1 MKEKNNLIQRNNIVR
16 ASIMGANDGII
27 SIAGIVIG
35 VSGATSHIGTILL
48 AGFAGTLAGTVSMAM
63 GEYVSVSSQRDA
75 QEKIIQEQKV
85 ALATNYQN
93 EFDFVYQKY
102 RADGI
107 SNELAHKATDE
118 MMKKDA
124 LATTVR
130 ERHGFTIGQELSAKG
145 AAIASMISFPTGA
158 LLPML
163 AISLIPKS
171 WSALATFIS
180 VLIALGFTG
189 YAAAYLN
196 GADKKHATF
205 RNIIAGILTMLV
217 TYVVGLLFKQGG
229 L

>member
-35 VSGATSHIGTILL
+35 VSGATPHIGTILL

-75 QEKIIQEQKV
+75 QEKIVQEQKI
-85 ALATNYQN
+85 ALANDYQK
-93 EFDFVYQKY
+93 EFDFVYEKY
-102 RADGI
+102 SSVGI
-107 SNELAHKATDE
+107 SKELAHTATDE

-130 ERHGFTIGQELSAKG
+130 ERHGFTIGQELSAKA
-145 AAIASMISFPTGA
+145 AAIASMVSFPTGA

-171 WSALATFIS
+171 WSGMVTFFA

-205 RNIIAGILTMLV
+205 RNIVAGILTMVV
-217 TYVVGLLFKQGG
+217 TYLVGLIFKQGG

>member
-1 MKEKNNLIQRNNIVR
+1 M
-16 ASIMGANDGII
+16 
-27 SIAGIVIG
+27 
-35 VSGATSHIGTILL
+35 
-48 AGFAGTLAGTVSMAM
+48 
-63 GEYVSVSSQRDA
+63 SVSSQRDA
-75 QEKIIQEQKV
+75 QEKIVQEQKI
-85 ALATNYQN
+85 ALANDYQK
-93 EFDFVYQKY
+93 EFDFVYEKY
-102 RADGI
+102 SSVGI
-107 SNELAHKATDE
+107 SKELAHTATDE

-171 WSALATFIS
+171 WSAMATFFA

-205 RNIIAGILTMLV
+205 RNIVAGILTMVV
-217 TYVVGLLFKQGG
+217 TYLVGLIFKQGG

>member
-107 SNELAHKATDE
+107 SNELAHKATD
-118 MMKKDA
+118 A

-145 AAIASMISFPTGA
+145 AAIASMLTFPTGA

>member
-48 AGFAGTLAGTVSMAM
+48 AGLAGTVSMAM

-75 QEKIIQEQKV
+75 QEKIIQEQKE

-145 AAIASMISFPTGA
+145 AAIASMLSFPTGA